1 MIMGEKLTDG
11 RPGIAFIN
19 GLCKL
24 LDVAGMRNLPMS
36 QFGISRSDIPNI
48 ADITVNVT
56 GIEDVDLY
64 TLTTHDIENI
74 LEKSYC

>member
-1 MIMGEKLTDG
+1 MGEKLTDG